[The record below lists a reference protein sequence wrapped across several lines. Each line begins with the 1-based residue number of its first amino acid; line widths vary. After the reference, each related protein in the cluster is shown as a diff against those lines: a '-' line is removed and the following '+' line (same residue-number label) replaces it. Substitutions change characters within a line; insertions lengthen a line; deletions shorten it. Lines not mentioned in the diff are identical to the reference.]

1 MALKISR
8 VIPFGEGSRGFR
20 FENHE
25 DRAGDNKHYE
35 EGRKL
40 EKARFREGSLAQRI
54 FDRLSSVKRAA

>member
-8 VIPFGEGSRGFR
+8 EMPFGAGSRGFR

-25 DRAGDNKHYE
+25 DRVKDKKQYE

-40 EKARFREGSLAQRI
+40 EKARFRQGSLAQKI
-54 FDRLSSVKRAA
+54 FERLSSEKAA